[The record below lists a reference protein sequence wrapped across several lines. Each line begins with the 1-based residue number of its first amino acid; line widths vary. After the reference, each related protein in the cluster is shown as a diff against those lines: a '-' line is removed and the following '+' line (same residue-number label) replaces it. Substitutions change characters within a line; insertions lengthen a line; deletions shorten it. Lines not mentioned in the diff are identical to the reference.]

1 MTSFPGK
8 EEFTKR
14 YSVERL
20 LTINSHDCKNIEF
33 SSSKDSDKFNEAR
46 EEFLK

>member
-33 SSSKDSDKFNEAR
+33 RGDYDGSFKEAR

>member
-1 MTSFPGK
+1 MTNFPGK

-20 LTINSHDCKNIEF
+20 LTINSHDCKNITFEC
-33 SSSKDSDKFNEAR
+33 DKGTKEAR
-46 EEFLK
+46 